1 MRMVYMQRGTATLV
15 PGFRR
20 AQVSRALA
28 CLLVA
33 ACATT
38 SEYAVFTRYSPL
50 SRNAEIAR
58 RVLPPLTH
66 RRIAG
71 AKLAEQA
78 IDLAREKF
86 DVYVPH
92 GAPPTEGYGLVV
104 FIAPWAAPTQPRRWR
119 AALDD
124 HGLIFV
130 SPRDAGNDR
139 SVLDRRL
146 PLALLAYENVR
157 ARFRLDASRIY
168 VAGFSGGSRV
178 AETAALAYPDVFRG
192 ALLNAGADP
201 IDGQNGIYKPPVELF
216 RRFQHS
222 RLVYVTGELD
232 TDNLRQDD
240 VSERSMRAACVLDV
254 RTVFALH
261 LGHEALD
268 QLSWARALD
277 ALDAPRAVD
286 EAELARCNARVD
298 AELAA
303 QLAAVAA
310 TVAHGDRAAARD
322 QLNAL
327 DARFGGLAAPAIL
340 ELAAKNAE

>member
-1 MRMVYMQRGTATLV
+1 MSRVLV
-15 PGFRR
+15 
-20 AQVSRALA
+20 

-38 SEYAVFTRYSPL
+38 SSYVVFARYSPL

-66 RRIAG
+66 RRLAG
-71 AKLAEQA
+71 ARLAEQA
-78 IDLAREKF
+78 IDLGREKF
-86 DVYVPH
+86 DLYVPP
-92 GAPPTEGYGLVV
+92 GAPPAAGYGLVV
-104 FIAPWAAPTQPRRWR
+104 FVAPWSAPTQPRRWR
-119 AALDD
+119 AALDR

-146 PLALLAYENVR
+146 PLALLAYENAR
-157 ARFRLDASRIY
+157 ARFHLDDSRVYI
-168 VAGFSGGSRV
+168 AGFSGGARV
-178 AETAALAYPDVFRG
+178 AETTALAYPDVFHG

-201 IDGQNGIYKPPVELF
+201 IDGQNGIYKPPADLF
-216 RRFQHS
+216 RLFQRT

-240 VSERSMRAACVLDV
+240 VSERSMRAACVLDIK
-254 RTVFALH
+254 TVFALH

-268 QLSWARALD
+268 LLSWARALD

-303 QLAAVAA
+303 QLAGVAA
-310 TVAHGDRAAARD
+310 TVARGDRATARD